1 MGGGGVFFRKRD
13 SISLSPSISRMLI
26 DLSVGVICVC
36 LYHGIFGMC
45 ATEEKSE
52 LGDSEERGWDV
63 ITLLGRHR
71 QNRGVINNWL
81 VSWWRRVSNR
91 HSREKGC
98 GTRAGGGGGGNLR
111 IEGPELRDAVAS

>member
-1 MGGGGVFFRKRD
+1 MCAFITAFSECVQQRKRV
-13 SISLSPSISRMLI
+13 SW
-26 DLSVGVICVC
+26 
-36 LYHGIFGMC
+36 
-45 ATEEKSE
+45 
-52 LGDSEERGWDV
+52 GDSEERGWDV